1 MLLQTIRLKK
11 SEERRLQSGHLWIF
25 SNEINTTITPL
36 KQFSPGEQVWV
47 EAADGKLI
55 GTAYLNPHSLICGR
69 LISRD
74 RKVLDRELLVHRI
87 SCADRLR
94 QRIFQVPY
102 YRLVY
107 GESDLLPGL
116 VVDRFGDHLAVQ
128 INSAG
133 MEMLREEVIA
143 ALIEVISPRSILF
156 RNDSSMRQLENLR
169 SHIEPVF
176 GTPPREVNL
185 QENGVWMTAPLHDG
199 QKTGWFYDQ
208 RPNRARLRDY
218 VKGRSVLDV
227 FSYVGSFGVQAAVFG
242 AERVV
247 SMDISAAA
255 LEMAERNAGQNNVN
269 SRFSTLAGDAFANL
283 REMRDC
289 GEQFDVIIVDPPAFI
304 KRKKDHKEGLSAYY
318 RINELAM
325 RLLPP
330 EGILV
335 SASCSMHLQRE
346 ELQQILRSCG
356 RRLNR
361 HVQILEEGGPGA
373 DHPIHPAIP
382 ETRYL
387 KSFISCVADEAGQ

>member
-361 HVQILEEGGPGA
+361 HVQILEEGGQGA

-387 KSFISCVADEAGQ
+387 KSFISCVVDEAGQ